1 MNKTIDYVALGKKI
15 KEKRIERK
23 LTQEQLGEIC
33 ELSSAHIGH
42 IERGTRILSVDVLF
56 KISQALRV
64 SVDYLLFDSVENDSI
79 LSSISPILNDADKK
93 KAQAFLN
100 TVKVLAENIDDL

>member
-1 MNKTIDYVALGKKI
+1 MDKNIDYVALGKRI

-56 KISQALRV
+56 KISQALNT
-64 SVDYLLFDSVENDSI
+64 SVDYLLFDSVDNNNI
-79 LSSISPILNDADKK
+79 LNSISPILNDADKK
-93 KAQAFLN
+93 KAQTFLN
-100 TVKVLAENIDDL
+100 TVKVLAQNIDEL